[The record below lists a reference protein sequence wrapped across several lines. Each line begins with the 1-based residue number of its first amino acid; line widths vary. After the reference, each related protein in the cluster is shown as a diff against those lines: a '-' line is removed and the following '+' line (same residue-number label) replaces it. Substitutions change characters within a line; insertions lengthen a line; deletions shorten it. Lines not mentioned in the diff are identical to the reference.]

1 MSTKYLI
8 LLVFT
13 AVAATQVSNF
23 VAVKIYSIDAPIL
36 SAFKAAIFTL
46 PMAFVAT
53 VFFNLFFGS
62 GHLTFSYS
70 ALNTMAIGLAIF
82 IGTFVHFL
90 IGSSKINAYEL
101 TGSLLIVAGVALIII
116 KGR

>member
-8 LLVFT
+8 FFVIT

-23 VAVKIYSIDAPIL
+23 VAVRLYSIDAPFL
-36 SAFKAAIFTL
+36 SALKAAMYTL
-46 PMAFVAT
+46 PLAFIAT

-62 GHLTFSYS
+62 GHLTLSYS
-70 ALNTMAIGLAIF
+70 SLNTMAIGLAILF
-82 IGTFVHFL
+82 GIFVHFL
-90 IGSSKINAYEL
+90 IGSSKINHYEL
-101 TGSLLIVAGVALIII
+101 AGSLLIVAGVALIII